1 MLERNF
7 WLPCV
12 LYEVSQGTGKTL
24 TTLKDFPPLKWEATG
39 SGICF
44 LFICLDANKF
54 PLLSFFSLI
63 KTIYLSVWTKP
74 LPNDAKNPLP
84 VDGHRSKTLLLK
96 LLIYDNRPKPTWTVS
111 QCVSWTKRREI
122 LGSSSACHTK
132 QSYLPLP
139 WCKHSPH
146 RGRYL
151 THYTP
156 DHQLYCPCRQHK
168 ALSIWR
174 ILLPR
179 MDRFNRDN
187 RKLKQPR
194 RRQQRKR
201 EKRSGTTA
209 LHVHHTFSCKFL
221 RRPPH
226 DYDLKLSIKCE
237 VL

>member
-1 MLERNF
+1 VYPLWSLPGDLQNADVAKRFSSSKKRGLSGEER
-7 WLPCV
+7 
-12 LYEVSQGTGKTL
+12 
-24 TTLKDFPPLKWEATG
+24 
-39 SGICF
+39 
-44 LFICLDANKF
+44 FIEN
-54 PLLSFFSLI
+54 
-63 KTIYLSVWTKP
+63 
-74 LPNDAKNPLP
+74 
-84 VDGHRSKTLLLK
+84 
-96 LLIYDNRPKPTWTVS
+96 DNRPKPTWTVS

-122 LGSSSACHTK
+122 LGSSLAFHSN

-156 DHQLYCPCRQHK
+156 DHQLYCPYRQHK

-174 ILLPR
+174 TLLPR

-201 EKRSGTTA
+201 EKRSRTTA
-209 LHVHHTFSCKFL
+209 LDVHHTFSCKFL

-226 DYDLKLSIKCE
+226 DFDVKLSIKCE